1 MNNTPLYDA
10 LLKYNNKNMSSFHTP
25 GHKGNFQKI
34 KKTLLE
40 LDYTE
45 LPDTDNLFDPSGAIL
60 AAQRNAANIFK
71 VKKTLFSV
79 GGCTLCI
86 QAMIHRCVPLNGKI
100 ICSRVIHKSAINT
113 IALLGLHPIWI
124 YPKPNANVPSIPG
137 AVTKYDVEK
146 ALKLNPDT
154 SAVYLTSPN
163 YYGVISDIKAISDI
177 CNFYNIPLII
187 DNAHGAHLMYVG
199 GDLHPIH
206 QGASMTACSAHK
218 TLPVL
223 TGGAWLN
230 INNEKYI
237 EDTIDSMAL
246 FGSTSPSYP
255 IMASLDLCCNW
266 LNIFGMDAFKKL
278 EQRVDKIKII
288 ALEKGMYLPEENCD
302 PVRITLDTAS
312 IGITGFEAAEFMRSY
327 GVEPEYSDFRHVIL
341 IPSPFNSE
349 EDFIKLENS
358 IKSLRVAN
366 KIQNITTE
374 FDVPDMKM
382 LPRDAMMRSFEKIKV
397 IDAENRI
404 AAESPCVCPPGMP
417 VVMAGEVINKKIINM
432 LLDYRIYFIKVIK

>member
-10 LLKYNNKNMSSFHTP
+10 LLKYNNRNMSSFHTP
-25 GHKGNFQKI
+25 GHKGNFDEI
-34 KKTLLE
+34 KKSLLS

-45 LPDTDNLFDPSGAIL
+45 LPDTDNLFAPSGPIL
-60 AAQRNAANIFK
+60 EAEKYAAKVLK
-71 VKKTLFSV
+71 VKKTLLSA

-86 QAMIHRCVPLNGKI
+86 QAMIHRCIPLNGKI
-100 ICSRVIHKSAINT
+100 ICSRIIHKSAINT
-113 IALLGLHPIWI
+113 IALLGLQPVWI
-124 YPKPNANVPSIPG
+124 YPQPNANVPSIPG
-137 AVTKYDVEK
+137 VVTKYDVEK
-146 ALKLNPDT
+146 ALKANADA

-163 YYGVISDIKAISDI
+163 YYGIISDIKSISDI
-177 CNFYNIPLII
+177 CNFYNVPLIV

-230 INNEKYI
+230 INDERYI
-237 EDTIDSMAL
+237 ENTRDSMAL
-246 FGSTSPSYP
+246 FGSSSPSYP

-266 LNIFGMDAFKKL
+266 LDIFGMDAFKKL
-278 EQRVDKIKII
+278 EQRVNKIKVI
-288 ALEKGMYLPEENCD
+288 ALEKGISLPKEGCD

-312 IGITGFEAAEFMRSY
+312 IGITGFEAAEFMRSC
-327 GVEPEYSDFRHVIL
+327 GVEPEFSDSRHVIL

-349 EDFIKLENS
+349 EDFIKLERS
-358 IKSLRVAN
+358 IKLLDVADE
-366 KIQNITTE
+366 IQSTVSE
-374 FDVPDMKM
+374 FDLPDMEM
-382 LPRDAMMRSFEKIKV
+382 LPRDAMMRSFETIKV
-397 IDAENRI
+397 IDANNRI
-404 AAESPCVCPPGMP
+404 AAESPCICPPGMP